1 MSNRIII
8 KQMII
13 LFSNNAI
20 LANLSAFVASFSVQ
34 ANIERINAGI
44 ASGAKINN
52 EIDDQMIQII
62 GFIFE

>member
-1 MSNRIII
+1 
-8 KQMII
+8 MII